1 MVRLLPIIVAVVTLE
16 YFTQAVN
23 LKELDPKAIEA
34 KKEGALFVEYYSPD
48 STLCNE
54 FEPKWNQLVK
64 SHPDASFG
72 KLNCAKYTDYCI
84 ERGIDRVPSVQ
95 TKFNGGHWT
104 DYNGDFSLDDVNEFV
119 IKNDH
124 QRNKLGE
131 SVELTSS
138 KQIRDI
144 IDSKEPWFVK
154 FYAPWCG
161 HCKHLQPVWTQLAK
175 NLKNKVNVAEVNC
188 EDSKALCQE
197 FKVTGLPTLSFFVH
211 GANLKYNGERKLE
224 KLEEYAHEMAGS
236 PVHTV
241 KDDAK
246 LQDLLEQQDVTF
258 VYVRDPKN
266 DVHEMA
272 FLETVAPGFI
282 ENIPFFTT
290 TDKKTALR
298 FNLSPEDLPASVIV
312 KDGTFELFKGGVKD
326 LAAWIIKES
335 KPLVTRVLPHNSN
348 SIMKGKQMVVL
359 GITKPDDSDSEWK
372 LREMAKIYKN
382 EHQGNNLTFAQLD
395 GKLWGS
401 FISRAYGIQS
411 NKLPAIIV
419 LDPQSELYYDHHA
432 NKKMFSFESPDE
444 ILESIKNL
452 SALTGIS
459 TSPSKTMG
467 YLEKFFVYF
476 GNNWIVLTI
485 IIFGAFI
492 VMFYYLTND
501 DTTLTREQMKELA
514 KKTIEES
521 KGKKAE

>member
-1 MVRLLPIIVAVVTLE
+1 MVRLLPIVVAVATLE
-16 YFTQAVN
+16 YFAQAIN

-48 STLCNE
+48 SSLCND

-72 KLNCAKYTDYCI
+72 KLNCVKYKDYCS

-104 DYNGDFSLDDVNEFV
+104 DYAGDFSLDDVNDFV

-124 QRNKLGE
+124 QRNKHGE
-131 SVELTSS
+131 SIELTSS

-161 HCKHLQPVWTQLAK
+161 HCKHLKPVWAQLAK
-175 NLKNKVNVAEVNC
+175 NLKNKVNIAEVNC
-188 EDSKALCQE
+188 EDSKDLCKE

-224 KLEEYAHEMAGS
+224 KLEEYAREMAGS
-236 PVHTV
+236 PVRTV
-241 KDDAK
+241 KDDDK
-246 LQDLLEQQDVTF
+246 LQDLLKQQDVNF
-258 VYVRDPKN
+258 VYIRDPKN
-266 DVHEMA
+266 DVHEMS
-272 FLETVAPGFI
+272 FLETVAPGFM
-282 ENIPFFTT
+282 ETIPFFTT
-290 TDKKTALR
+290 TDKRSALR
-298 FNLSPEDLPASVIV
+298 FNLGAEDLPAAVIV
-312 KDGTFELFKGGVKD
+312 KDGTFEQFKGGIKD
-326 LAAWIIKES
+326 LAAWLIKES

-348 SIMKGKQMVVL
+348 QIMKGRQMVVL

-372 LREMAKIYKN
+372 LREMARIYKN
-382 EHQGNNLTFAQLD
+382 EHGGNNLTFALLD

-432 NKKMFSFESPDE
+432 NKKKFSFESPDD